1 MPPELDLTHALV
13 LAAAGFAAGVINA
26 IAGGGSLVSFPA
38 LLWVGLP
45 SVVANATN
53 TVAVW
58 PGTVSALWAYRRE
71 VAAQKDTARVLAVP
85 ALAGG
90 LAGSVILL
98 ATSQRVFDAIVPWLI
113 LFACAMLAMQ
123 TRVAA
128 WVAARGASATARVP
142 AGMWIAQALIAVYG
156 GYFGAGQGILTLAA
170 LGIFLP
176 SNLQA
181 ANALKV
187 LTALLVNGIAALW
200 FVMSGA
206 VRAPEAALMAVAS
219 LAGGWVG
226 AHVAR
231 RLPSGVMRAAVITYG
246 VVVAVVMLRR
256 G

>member
-1 MPPELDLTHALV
+1 MDLTHIAV

-38 LLWVGLP
+38 LLWAGLP
-45 SVVANATN
+45 SVIANATN

-58 PGTVSALWAYRRE
+58 PGTVSALWAYRKE
-71 VAAQKDTARVLAVP
+71 IGAQRDAARVLALP

-113 LFACAMLAMQ
+113 LFACAMLALQ

-128 WVAARGASATARVP
+128 WVAARGGAPTGRVP
-142 AGMWIAQALIAVYG
+142 VGMWVAQLVIAVYG

-170 LGIFLP
+170 LGVFMP
-176 SNLQA
+176 FNLKA

-200 FVMSGA
+200 FVLSGA
-206 VRAPEAALMAVAS
+206 VRVPEAALMAVAS

-226 AHVAR
+226 ASVAR
-231 RLPSGVMRAAVITYG
+231 RLPSSVMRAAVITYG
-246 VVVAVVMLRR
+246 VGVALWMLGR

>member
-1 MPPELDLTHALV
+1 MDLDLTHMAV

-38 LLWVGLP
+38 LVWAGLP
-45 SVVANATN
+45 SVIANATN

-71 VAAQKDTARVLAVP
+71 VAAQRHAAQVLAVP
-85 ALAGG
+85 ALVGG

-98 ATSQRVFDAIVPWLI
+98 ATSQRLFDAIVPWLI
-113 LFACAMLAMQ
+113 LFACLMLAVQ
-123 TRVAA
+123 ARVAA
-128 WVAARGASATARVP
+128 WVASRGGAATDRVP
-142 AGMWIAQALIAVYG
+142 VGMWVAQLVIAVYG

-170 LGIFLP
+170 LGVFLA

-200 FVMSGA
+200 FLLSGA
-206 VRAPEAALMAVAS
+206 VRLPEAALMAVAS

-226 AHVAR
+226 AMVAR
-231 RLPSGVMRAAVITYG
+231 KLPAGVMRAAVITYG
-246 VVVAVVMLRR
+246 VIVAVVMLER